1 MSVDVALV
9 VVLVLVHPFA
19 MRADIAVAHV
29 PENHRMYTSVAD
41 GTESN
46 NLYFATEEKTLT

>member
-29 PENHRMYTSVAD
+29 PENHRMYTSAAD
-41 GTESN
+41 GTESTT
-46 NLYFATEEKTLT
+46 YTLQQKRRR